1 MATTKKKIAYISGTR
16 ADFGIMTAILEAIRQ
31 HPALDLQLYATG
43 VHLTP
48 GFGTT
53 YRMIQKL
60 FSRTKLIRAS
70 FQSDDFFGVARFSG
84 QFISKLVSIFSKDR
98 PDFVLLLGDRPEQLC
113 VALVCLYLGIP
124 AGHFRGGEV
133 SSTFDETARHA
144 ITKLA
149 SLHFPAT
156 KEAAKRIEKMGEEK
170 WRIHTVGEASLDVIL
185 HQPLPSREAV
195 LKFLGLAAGQ
205 KFILLTQHPVSYE
218 LADTSQQIRE
228 TIKAVKAIG
237 LPVVVT
243 YPHADAGGRK
253 IILEIERERDNSL
266 FKIFPSLEYKLFLAL
281 EREAAVWVG
290 NSSGA
295 LVESSSFA
303 TPVVNIGTRQ
313 KGRQRGGN
321 VLDVGYDQDEIIVAI
336 KKSLALSYLAKLKRL
351 KNPWGDGKTGK
362 RVAEI
367 IGNLTIDNKLLNKQ
381 IAY

>member
-1 MATTKKKIAYISGTR
+1 MS
-16 ADFGIMTAILEAIRQ
+16 AILKTIDES
-31 HPALDLQLYATG
+31 PKLELQLYVTG
-43 VHLTP
+43 IHLTP
-48 GFGTT
+48 GFGST
-53 YRMIQKL
+53 YQEVKKAFPQTRPIRATFDSDDLSGAASFMGR
-60 FSRTKLIRAS
+60 FMTKL
-70 FQSDDFFGVARFSG
+70 VET
-84 QFISKLVSIFSKDR
+84 FSKDR
-98 PDFVLLLGDRPEQLC
+98 PDFVLVLGDRPEELC
-113 VALVCLYLGIP
+113 VALACLYLGIP
-124 AGHFRGGEV
+124 TGHFRGGEV